1 MQTRIENGAGPRFT
15 GLGVWNVYF
24 IIAFALAAFGYIEL
38 NLLGNALLMA
48 WLLLPVG
55 PKWLR
60 ILRGTLGVAAA
71 AVLLYSE
78 SWLPGVDSI
87 LANKGGI
94 AGFSLLYMAEFAL
107 DFINVKM
114 VGWGLLV
121 FLGYFLVRRYVRVT
135 FFTIVYF
142 LGAVTMPW
150 VQSILPERAPVV
162 TADAGGQTNEAA
174 APAKTGKAD
183 AKAVGE
189 WYDAFLAYEHDRRA
203 RFPNGL
209 SEKDTPFD
217 ILLLSICSVSNDDLA
232 VSQLDQHPLFK
243 EFNIRFDSFN
253 AATAYSGP
261 ALLRLLNGACGQPSH
276 SELYGERRPE
286 CEIMMRLGTLGYSQR
301 LLMDHS
307 GEYDNFLQSMRDKA
321 GVTATLDNAKYPTR
335 YMGFDDEEIAD
346 SLAVLRHWQ
355 RTQVKSKAGRTATLI
370 NFIALH
376 DGNRL
381 PGRGRAE
388 PFKPRA
394 QEMFDNIRTF
404 LRELERSGRKTMV
417 VIVPEHGAAV
427 RGDKIQV
434 PRLRDIPTM
443 RISRVPVMVK
453 FVGLK
458 GMPNEPIHVTGN
470 TSYLALTSLIGKT
483 LETDYFSKDGGT
495 VPLEQLVHDL
505 PQTNPVSEN
514 GTVQTLEYQG
524 REYFRQGPR
533 TPVCVP
539 GLLPPDS
546 PFRLMRN
553 ACSDCSRS

>member
-286 CEIMMRLGTLGYSQR
+286 CEIMTRLGTLGYSQR

-443 RISRVPVMVK
+443 RISRVPVMGK
-453 FVGLK
+453 FVGRK

-470 TSYLALTSLIGKT
+470 TSYLARTSLIGKT

-524 REYFRQGPR
+524 REYFRQNGGEWKPY
-533 TPVCVP
+533 
-539 GLLPPDS
+539 GG
-546 PFRLMRN
+546 
-553 ACSDCSRS
+553 

>member
-276 SELYGERRPE
+276 SELYGDRRPE
-286 CEIMMRLGTLGYSQR
+286 CEIMTRLGTLGYSQR

-524 REYFRQGPR
+524 REYFRQNGGEWKPY
-533 TPVCVP
+533 
-539 GLLPPDS
+539 GG
-546 PFRLMRN
+546 
-553 ACSDCSRS
+553 

>member
-94 AGFSLLYMAEFAL
+94 ACFSLLYMAEFAL

-286 CEIMMRLGTLGYSQR
+286 CEIMTRLGTLGYSQR

-524 REYFRQGPR
+524 REYFRQNGGEWKPY
-533 TPVCVP
+533 
-539 GLLPPDS
+539 GG
-546 PFRLMRN
+546 
-553 ACSDCSRS
+553 

>member
-121 FLGYFLVRRYVRVT
+121 FLGYFLVRRYVRMT

-286 CEIMMRLGTLGYSQR
+286 CEIMTRLGTLGYSQR

-524 REYFRQGPR
+524 REYFRQNGGEWKPY
-533 TPVCVP
+533 
-539 GLLPPDS
+539 GG
-546 PFRLMRN
+546 
-553 ACSDCSRS
+553 

>member
-1 MQTRIENGAGPRFT
+1 MQTGIEGNARPRFA
-15 GLGVWNVYF
+15 GLGIWNVF
-24 IIAFALAAFGYIEL
+24 FVIAFGLAAFGYIEL

-60 ILRGTLGVAAA
+60 IVRGALGFAAA

-78 SWLPGVDSI
+78 SWLPGLDSM

-114 VGWGLLV
+114 LGWCLLA

-142 LGAVTMPW
+142 FCAVAMPW
-150 VQSILPERAPVV
+150 VQAILPDRSPVV
-162 TADAGGQTNEAA
+162 TADGSVQAVESASAPKAGY
-174 APAKTGKAD
+174 AD
-183 AKAVGE
+183 AKTVGE
-189 WYDAFLAYEHDRRA
+189 WYGAFLDYEKDRRA

-217 ILLLSICSVSNDDLA
+217 ILLLSICSLSNDDLA
-232 VSQLDQHPLFK
+232 ASELDQHPLFK
-243 EFNIRFDSFN
+243 EFNVRFDSFN
-253 AATAYSGP
+253 SATGYSGP

-276 SELYGERRPE
+276 SDLYGERRPE
-286 CEIMMRLGTLGYSQR
+286 CELMSRLSTLGYSQR

-307 GEYDNFLQSMRDKA
+307 GEYDNFLQAIRDKG
-321 GVTATLDNAKYPTR
+321 GVTASLDKTKFPVR
-335 YMGFDDEEIAD
+335 YMGFDDEEISN
-346 SLAVLRHWQ
+346 SLSVLRHWQ
-355 RTQVKSKAGRTATLI
+355 RTQVRSKAGRTATLI
-370 NFIALH
+370 NFIGLH

-443 RISRVPVMVK
+443 RITRVPVMVK
-453 FVGLK
+453 FVGVK
-458 GMPNEPIHVTGN
+458 GLPKEPIHVTGN
-470 TSYLALTSLIGKT
+470 TSYLALSSLIGKT
-483 LETDYFSKDGGT
+483 LETNYFSKKGGA
-495 VPLEQLVHDL
+495 VPLEELVHDL

-524 REYFRQGPR
+524 REYFRQNGGEWKPY
-533 TPVCVP
+533 
-539 GLLPPDS
+539 GG
-546 PFRLMRN
+546 
-553 ACSDCSRS
+553 

>member
-286 CEIMMRLGTLGYSQR
+286 CEIMTRLGTLGYSQR

-483 LETDYFSKDGGT
+483 FETDYFAKDGGT

-524 REYFRQGPR
+524 REYFRQNGGEWKPY
-533 TPVCVP
+533 
-539 GLLPPDS
+539 GG
-546 PFRLMRN
+546 
-553 ACSDCSRS
+553 

>member
-286 CEIMMRLGTLGYSQR
+286 CEIMTRLGTLGYSQR

-417 VIVPEHGAAV
+417 VIVSEHGAAV

-524 REYFRQGPR
+524 REYFRQNGGEWKPY
-533 TPVCVP
+533 
-539 GLLPPDS
+539 GG
-546 PFRLMRN
+546 
-553 ACSDCSRS
+553 

>member
-286 CEIMMRLGTLGYSQR
+286 CEIMTRLGTLGYSQR

-524 REYFRQGPR
+524 HEYFRQNGGEWKPY
-533 TPVCVP
+533 
-539 GLLPPDS
+539 GG
-546 PFRLMRN
+546 
-553 ACSDCSRS
+553 

>member
-15 GLGVWNVYF
+15 GLDVWNVYF

-286 CEIMMRLGTLGYSQR
+286 CEIMTRLGTLGYSQR

-307 GEYDNFLQSMRDKA
+307 GEYDNFLQLMRDKA

-524 REYFRQGPR
+524 REYFRQNGGEWKPY
-533 TPVCVP
+533 
-539 GLLPPDS
+539 GG
-546 PFRLMRN
+546 
-553 ACSDCSRS
+553 

>member
-286 CEIMMRLGTLGYSQR
+286 CEIMTRLGTLGYSQR

-394 QEMFDNIRTF
+394 QEMFDNLRTF

-524 REYFRQGPR
+524 REYFRQNGGEWKPY
-533 TPVCVP
+533 
-539 GLLPPDS
+539 GG
-546 PFRLMRN
+546 
-553 ACSDCSRS
+553 

>member
-286 CEIMMRLGTLGYSQR
+286 CEIMTRLGTLGYSQR

-307 GEYDNFLQSMRDKA
+307 GEYDNFLQSMHDKA

-524 REYFRQGPR
+524 REYFRQNGGEWKPY
-533 TPVCVP
+533 
-539 GLLPPDS
+539 GG
-546 PFRLMRN
+546 
-553 ACSDCSRS
+553 

>member
-150 VQSILPERAPVV
+150 VQSILPERERAPVV

-286 CEIMMRLGTLGYSQR
+286 CEIMTRLGTLGYSQR

-524 REYFRQGPR
+524 REYFRQNGGEWKPY
-533 TPVCVP
+533 
-539 GLLPPDS
+539 GG
-546 PFRLMRN
+546 
-553 ACSDCSRS
+553 

>member
-286 CEIMMRLGTLGYSQR
+286 CEIMTRLGTLGYSQR

-524 REYFRQGPR
+524 REYFRQNGGEWKPY
-533 TPVCVP
+533 
-539 GLLPPDS
+539 GAD
-546 PFRLMRN
+546 FRDR
-553 ACSDCSRS
+553 RHE

>member
-78 SWLPGVDSI
+78 SWLPGVNSI

-286 CEIMMRLGTLGYSQR
+286 CEIMTRLGTLGYSQR

-524 REYFRQGPR
+524 REYFRQNGGEWKPY
-533 TPVCVP
+533 
-539 GLLPPDS
+539 GG
-546 PFRLMRN
+546 
-553 ACSDCSRS
+553 

>member
-55 PKWLR
+55 SKWLR

-286 CEIMMRLGTLGYSQR
+286 CEIMTRLGTLGYSQR

-355 RTQVKSKAGRTATLI
+355 RTQVKAKAGRTATLI

-458 GMPNEPIHVTGN
+458 GMPSEPIHVTGN

-483 LETDYFSKDGGT
+483 LEADYFAKDGGT

-524 REYFRQGPR
+524 REYFRQNGGEWKPY
-533 TPVCVP
+533 
-539 GLLPPDS
+539 GG
-546 PFRLMRN
+546 
-553 ACSDCSRS
+553 

>member
-150 VQSILPERAPVV
+150 VQSILTERAPVV

-286 CEIMMRLGTLGYSQR
+286 CEIMTRLGTLGYSQR

-524 REYFRQGPR
+524 REYFRQNGGEWKPY
-533 TPVCVP
+533 
-539 GLLPPDS
+539 GG
-546 PFRLMRN
+546 
-553 ACSDCSRS
+553 

>member
-286 CEIMMRLGTLGYSQR
+286 CEIMTRLGTLGYSQR

-483 LETDYFSKDGGT
+483 LKTDYFSKDGGT

-524 REYFRQGPR
+524 REYFRQNGGEWKPY
-533 TPVCVP
+533 
-539 GLLPPDS
+539 GG
-546 PFRLMRN
+546 
-553 ACSDCSRS
+553 

>member
-286 CEIMMRLGTLGYSQR
+286 CEIMTRLGTLGYSQR

-394 QEMFDNIRTF
+394 QEMSDNIRTF

-524 REYFRQGPR
+524 REYFRQNGGEWKPY
-533 TPVCVP
+533 
-539 GLLPPDS
+539 GG
-546 PFRLMRN
+546 
-553 ACSDCSRS
+553 

>member
-162 TADAGGQTNEAA
+162 TADAGGQTNEPPP
-174 APAKTGKAD
+174 PAKTGKAD

-286 CEIMMRLGTLGYSQR
+286 CEIMTRLGTLGYSQR

-524 REYFRQGPR
+524 REYFRQNGGEWKPY
-533 TPVCVP
+533 
-539 GLLPPDS
+539 GG
-546 PFRLMRN
+546 
-553 ACSDCSRS
+553 

>member
-217 ILLLSICSVSNDDLA
+217 ILLLSICSVSTDDLA

-286 CEIMMRLGTLGYSQR
+286 CEIMTRLGTLGYSQR

-524 REYFRQGPR
+524 REYFRQNGGEWKPY
-533 TPVCVP
+533 
-539 GLLPPDS
+539 GG
-546 PFRLMRN
+546 
-553 ACSDCSRS
+553 

>member
-94 AGFSLLYMAEFAL
+94 AGFSLLYMTEFAL

-286 CEIMMRLGTLGYSQR
+286 CEIMTRLGTLGYSQR

-458 GMPNEPIHVTGN
+458 GIPNEPIHVTGN

-524 REYFRQGPR
+524 REYFRQNGGEWKPY
-533 TPVCVP
+533 
-539 GLLPPDS
+539 GG
-546 PFRLMRN
+546 
-553 ACSDCSRS
+553 

>member
-162 TADAGGQTNEAA
+162 TVDAGGQTNEAA

-286 CEIMMRLGTLGYSQR
+286 CEIMTRLGTLGYSQR

-443 RISRVPVMVK
+443 RISRVLVMVK

-524 REYFRQGPR
+524 REYFRQNGGEWKPY
-533 TPVCVP
+533 
-539 GLLPPDS
+539 GG
-546 PFRLMRN
+546 
-553 ACSDCSRS
+553 

>member
-24 IIAFALAAFGYIEL
+24 IFAFALAAFGYIEL

-286 CEIMMRLGTLGYSQR
+286 CEIMTRLGTLGYSQR

-524 REYFRQGPR
+524 REYFRQNGGEWKPY
-533 TPVCVP
+533 
-539 GLLPPDS
+539 GG
-546 PFRLMRN
+546 
-553 ACSDCSRS
+553 

>member
-261 ALLRLLNGACGQPSH
+261 ALLRLLNCACGQPSH

-286 CEIMMRLGTLGYSQR
+286 CEIMTRLGTLGYSQR

-524 REYFRQGPR
+524 REYFRQNGGEWKPY
-533 TPVCVP
+533 
-539 GLLPPDS
+539 GG
-546 PFRLMRN
+546 
-553 ACSDCSRS
+553 

>member
-286 CEIMMRLGTLGYSQR
+286 CEIMTRLGTLGYSQR

-443 RISRVPVMVK
+443 RLSRVPVMVK

-524 REYFRQGPR
+524 REYFRQNGGEWKPY
-533 TPVCVP
+533 
-539 GLLPPDS
+539 GG
-546 PFRLMRN
+546 
-553 ACSDCSRS
+553 

>member
-286 CEIMMRLGTLGYSQR
+286 CEIMTRLGTLGYSQR

-514 GTVQTLEYQG
+514 GIVQTLEYQG
-524 REYFRQGPR
+524 REYFRQNGGEWKPY
-533 TPVCVP
+533 
-539 GLLPPDS
+539 GG
-546 PFRLMRN
+546 
-553 ACSDCSRS
+553 

>member
-150 VQSILPERAPVV
+150 VQSILPERASVV

-286 CEIMMRLGTLGYSQR
+286 CEIMTRLGTLGYSQR

-524 REYFRQGPR
+524 REYFRQNGGEWKPY
-533 TPVCVP
+533 
-539 GLLPPDS
+539 GG
-546 PFRLMRN
+546 
-553 ACSDCSRS
+553 

>member
-286 CEIMMRLGTLGYSQR
+286 CEIMTRLGTLGYSQR

-404 LRELERSGRKTMV
+404 LCELERSGRKTMV

-524 REYFRQGPR
+524 REYFRQNGGEWKPY
-533 TPVCVP
+533 
-539 GLLPPDS
+539 GG
-546 PFRLMRN
+546 
-553 ACSDCSRS
+553 

>member
-162 TADAGGQTNEAA
+162 TADAGGQTNEVA

-286 CEIMMRLGTLGYSQR
+286 CEIMTRLGTLGYSQR

-524 REYFRQGPR
+524 REYFRQNGGEWKPY
-533 TPVCVP
+533 
-539 GLLPPDS
+539 GG
-546 PFRLMRN
+546 
-553 ACSDCSRS
+553 

>member
-286 CEIMMRLGTLGYSQR
+286 CEIMTRLGTLGYSQR

-427 RGDKIQV
+427 KGDKIQV

-524 REYFRQGPR
+524 REYFRQNGGEWKPY
-533 TPVCVP
+533 
-539 GLLPPDS
+539 GG
-546 PFRLMRN
+546 
-553 ACSDCSRS
+553 

>member
-121 FLGYFLVRRYVRVT
+121 FHGYFLVRRYVRVT

-286 CEIMMRLGTLGYSQR
+286 CEIMTRLGTLGYSQR

-524 REYFRQGPR
+524 REYFRQNGGEWKPY
-533 TPVCVP
+533 
-539 GLLPPDS
+539 GG
-546 PFRLMRN
+546 
-553 ACSDCSRS
+553 

>member
-114 VGWGLLV
+114 VGWGLFV

-286 CEIMMRLGTLGYSQR
+286 CEIMTRLGTLGYSQR

-524 REYFRQGPR
+524 REYFRQNGGEWKPY
-533 TPVCVP
+533 
-539 GLLPPDS
+539 GG
-546 PFRLMRN
+546 
-553 ACSDCSRS
+553 

>member
-286 CEIMMRLGTLGYSQR
+286 CEIMTRLGTLGYSQR
-301 LLMDHS
+301 LLMDHP

-524 REYFRQGPR
+524 REYFRQNGGEWKPY
-533 TPVCVP
+533 
-539 GLLPPDS
+539 GG
-546 PFRLMRN
+546 
-553 ACSDCSRS
+553 